1 MRTPFASDETAR
13 HVPFRVL
20 VVPMEAGGAVK
31 ISTSKPNDEI
41 RKSGNPPALNRNAH
55 MKGATFSAFT

>member
-13 HVPFRVL
+13 RVPFRVL
-20 VVPMEAGGAVK
+20 VVPMEAGGAAK
-31 ISTSKPNDEI
+31 ISKPNDEI

-55 MKGATFSAFT
+55 MKEATFSAFT